1 MVKMTGLVVVVN
13 VLKVTGLVVVVNAV
27 KVRVWWFWSLW

>member
-13 VLKVTGLVVVVNAV
+13 VLKVTGLVVVVNVV
-27 KVRVWWFWSLW
+27 KVTLFVGCGQ